1 MYQKNDI
8 ILYAPQGVCQI
19 MDITKKE
26 FNGKLIEYYVLRPI
40 YSETALIYVPFASE
54 KLAGKMRRVLSREEV
69 CGLIRN
75 MPEEEPEWI
84 ENEQSRR
91 ERYRQILSQGDRNAL
106 IRMIK
111 AIYLHKQTLTGKGRK
126 LHVADE
132 RFFKEA
138 EKLLYDE
145 FAVVLNIGTEEVL
158 PFIREQLEPS
168 EN

>member
-54 KLAGKMRRVLSREEV
+54 QLAGKMRRVLSREEV
-69 CGLIRN
+69 CGLIQN

-84 ENEQSRR
+84 ENEQSRSCLL
-91 ERYRQILSQGDRNAL
+91 YTSDA
-106 IRMIK
+106 
-111 AIYLHKQTLTGKGRK
+111 
-126 LHVADE
+126 ADE
-132 RFFKEA
+132 
-138 EKLLYDE
+138 L
-145 FAVVLNIGTEEVL
+145 
-158 PFIREQLEPS
+158 
-168 EN
+168 